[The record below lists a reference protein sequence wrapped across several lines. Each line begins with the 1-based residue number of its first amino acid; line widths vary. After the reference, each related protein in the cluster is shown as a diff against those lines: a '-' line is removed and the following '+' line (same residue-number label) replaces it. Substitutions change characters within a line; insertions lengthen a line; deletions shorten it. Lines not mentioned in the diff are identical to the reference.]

1 MARKLIT
8 LLLSAALCASLA
20 LPAFAAEDDLW
31 SRQEPG
37 GNYVTFRLPVEG
49 WDDMDWKT
57 QSDLAVRYADTKE
70 PVPLTAMLAQN
81 GWLFATVPDSDKDRP
96 LEVFVGEPTQ
106 FVDEFSDWGK
116 GEPLYDPPFGTDDLN
131 IRGILLGDA
140 AGTLRAK
147 DTLSRAE
154 AFALI
159 VRLLSLEPAGDPGY
173 EDVRPG
179 DWYYDIVSAAR
190 DAGIA
195 AADVKFHPQRPVTR
209 AEFTTMVYRAMKRVG
224 WVTVPQAV
232 DVDFLDDS
240 GAVPDWAREA
250 YTVIGEQFGI
260 YDVTYSGPLGD
271 ISTVYARPAQP
282 ALREE
287 VIDLLYY
294 AVRMLPVYPTQ
305 MAIDFGFDKEMPVMD
320 GSTSTYPYTRMVYH
334 ALFHNAERHP
344 QYPEKHSKSYASY
357 QKLIAGENDLLFVA
371 APPSEA
377 IVKEAEAAGVEL
389 ELIPIAYDAMVFFT
403 NSENE
408 AEGLTTEQ
416 ITEIYTKNTVENW
429 NQLGGPDGAFVPYC
443 RNLDSGSQALMERY
457 FLGEKTLHPDILA
470 ETTSMA
476 MESIITDVFYAG
488 KTDPATYAL
497 GYSIYYYY
505 MTARWLVLPAED
517 SLKLLAIDGVAPSE
531 ETIRDGSY
539 PLADYNYVVVRKE
552 AEEGSLARKMA
563 DFMLTPAGQGCV
575 SNAGYGPIIA
585 E

>member
-1 MARKLIT
+1 MMRKLT
-8 LLLSAALCASLA
+8 CLLLCLLLAASLT
-20 LPAFAAEDDLW
+20 LPALAAEDALW
-31 SRQEPG
+31 SRTEPG

-49 WDDMDWKT
+49 WADMDWQT
-57 QSDLAVRYADTKE
+57 QSSLAVRYADTGE

-81 GWLFATVPDSDKDRP
+81 GWLFATVPAADKDRP
-96 LEVFVGEPTQ
+96 LEVFVGEPTE
-106 FVDEFSDWGK
+106 FTDEFSDWGQ

-131 IRGILLGDA
+131 VRGILLGDA
-140 AGTLRAK
+140 AGTLRAN

-159 VRLLSLEPAGDPGY
+159 VRLLSLEPAGDPGFA
-173 EDVRPG
+173 DVKPG
-179 DWYYDIVSAAR
+179 DWYYDTVSAAR
-190 DAGIA
+190 AAGIA
-195 AADVKFHPQRPVTR
+195 ATDEKFYPQRPVTR

-224 WVTVPQAV
+224 WLTTPLTV
-232 DVDFLDDS
+232 DVDFLDD
-240 GAVPDWAREA
+240 GTAVPDWAQEA
-250 YTVIGEQFGI
+250 YTVIGDQFGI
-260 YDVTYSGPLGD
+260 YDATYGGPYGD
-271 ISTVYARPAQP
+271 LTSLYARPDQP

-305 MAIDFGFDKEMPVMD
+305 TAIDHGFDKEMPVMD

-377 IVKEAEAAGVEL
+377 IVEEAKAAGVEL

-403 NSENE
+403 NGENPI
-408 AEGLTTEQ
+408 EGLSSEQ
-416 ITEIYTKNTVENW
+416 ITRIYTQNDVKNWSE
-429 NQLGGPDGAFVPYC
+429 LGGPDAALVPYC

-457 FLGEKTLHPDILA
+457 FLKGQALHPGLLE
-470 ETTSMA
+470 ETVSVA
-476 MESIITDVFYAG
+476 MESILTDVHYAG
-488 KTDPATYAL
+488 KADPPTYAL

-505 MTARWLVLPAED
+505 QAAIWLVVD
-517 SLKLLAIDGVAPSE
+517 RDDLKLLAVDGVLPSE
-531 ETIRDGSY
+531 QSIADGSY
-539 PLADYNYVVVRKE
+539 PLADYNYAVVRKD
-552 AEEGSLARKMA
+552 AAEGSLARKMA
-563 DFMLTPAGQGCV
+563 EFMLTPAGQNCV
-575 SNAGYGPIIA
+575 SNAGYGPILT